1 MMVDTVRK
9 INDSCSHIGMNSKY
23 PFTLHLVR
31 SRSPTT
37 PIKEAGSSSGG
48 SDTGFIGYTGTSGVT
63 IGVIGADDGSKS
75 TPETKPKKRGRY
87 RNKAD
92 LSYNISTARGQHH
105 SHFFLARR
113 DFFQPDIFLS
123 DTVPA

>member
-1 MMVDTVRK
+1 
-9 INDSCSHIGMNSKY
+9 MNSIY

-87 RNKAD
+87 RNKSD
-92 LSYNISTARGQHH
+92 LSQNILQPEGSIIHIFVFWRATT
-105 SHFFLARR
+105 FFK
-113 DFFQPDIFLS
+113 PDIFLS
-123 DTVPA
+123 DTVPT